1 MKVLTFTT
9 LYPNNIWPNFGVFT
23 KERAIHLAKLD
34 GCKVNVLS
42 PVPYFP
48 PIKLGWRW
56 NFSQVARQE
65 MRDGLEVF
73 HPQYVMTPKVGM
85 TSYGLMMFLS
95 VLRTAKKIQRKFD
108 FDIIDAHYV
117 YPDGFAA
124 VLLGLFF
131 RKPVVVWALGTDI
144 NLYAR
149 FPVIRKLLQYA
160 LRRSD
165 HVIAVCQA
173 LKEAMIKLE
182 ISGEKISVIP
192 TGVDLSKFYPFPKED
207 ARSKLSLPLN
217 KKIIL
222 SVGHLTPNKGFDL
235 LIKAF
240 KILSDK
246 SREDD
251 QRLVVVGEGSNRKDL
266 EKLLSSFQLGEHVNL
281 VGAIPHQDLFLW
293 YNAADLFCLASE
305 KEGWPNVLLESLA
318 CGIPVVATD
327 VGGIPEIIRSD
338 RVGLLTERNE
348 RDIAKNISIAL
359 KKEWDHDEIMQYAR
373 EHTWDKVAQSVYE
386 VFQTVLNSGHSN
398 SISH

>member
-1 MKVLTFTT
+1 
-9 LYPNNIWPNFGVFT
+9 
-23 KERAIHLAKLD
+23 
-34 GCKVNVLS
+34 
-42 PVPYFP
+42 
-48 PIKLGWRW
+48 
-56 NFSQVARQE
+56 
-65 MRDGLEVF
+65 
-73 HPQYVMTPKVGM
+73 
-85 TSYGLMMFLS
+85 
-95 VLRTAKKIQRKFD
+95 
-108 FDIIDAHYV
+108 
-117 YPDGFAA
+117 
-124 VLLGLFF
+124 
-131 RKPVVVWALGTDI
+131 
-144 NLYAR
+144 
-149 FPVIRKLLQYA
+149 
-160 LRRSD
+160 
-165 HVIAVCQA
+165 
-173 LKEAMIKLE
+173 MIKLE

-373 EHTWDKVAQSVYE
+373 EHTWNKVAQSVYE